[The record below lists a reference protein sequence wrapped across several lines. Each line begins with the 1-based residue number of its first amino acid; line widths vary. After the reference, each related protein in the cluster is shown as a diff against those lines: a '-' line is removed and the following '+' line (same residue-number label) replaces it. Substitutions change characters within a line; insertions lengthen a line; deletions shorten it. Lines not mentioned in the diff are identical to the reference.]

1 MKGSW
6 GLVFAFPGI
15 PRIPAPAAE
24 SSRSDGRN
32 ADGLKEY
39 DYTIIR
45 SQNICQVNK
54 YLFFRPIKVF
64 IAGGTRYYSLDAGPA

>member
-1 MKGSW
+1 
-6 GLVFAFPGI
+6 LLFPGYHEF
-15 PRIPAPAAE
+15 PLQPLNLPVC
-24 SSRSDGRN
+24 DGQN

-54 YLFFRPIKVF
+54 YMFFRPIKVF
-64 IAGGTRYYSLDAGPA
+64 IAVGTRYYSLDAGPA